1 MFSILPTDISE
12 RVDVVEEPADVL
24 SEVRDDVRV
33 GIEDVLPVVVDVAD
47 TVVLLVLQAE
57 GSTLI
62 EAVPWLTNPDLL
74 RP

>member
-1 MFSILPTDISE
+1 M
-12 RVDVVEEPADVL
+12 VEEPADVL

-33 GIEDVLPVVVDVAD
+33 CIEDVLPVLVDVAD

-62 EAVPWLTNPDLL
+62 GPGS
-74 RP
+74 

>member
-1 MFSILPTDISE
+1 M
-12 RVDVVEEPADVL
+12 VEEPADVL

-62 EAVPWLTNPDLL
+62 GPSP
-74 RP
+74 